1 MIKRN
6 NMYFLFLFVT
16 SLTLPLNDCTLYT
29 VQSGF
34 WSEQVYIICR
44 PKSTPILL
52 KVYFSNRS
60 VHKTAEWVR
69 WGRDFL
75 IFSTLDSEQLLH
87 HFWSCSWLP
96 AHIRTLP
103 CSAIFFLT
111 IFRQRE
117 TEPVWDKVHVH
128 FEMSAVSILGANP
141 RRWWQPSL
149 ETAAR
154 QKRTPHDLWKWRCL
168 CLCPNFALFVHLHFC
183 KLHPKTFF
191 GAAWFVRWIALTVS
205 CNDWQ
210 VEVQPPGCLVQQ
222 MRR

>member
-1 MIKRN
+1 
-6 NMYFLFLFVT
+6 MYSLFLFVT
-16 SLTLPLNDCTLYT
+16 SLTLPLNDYTLYT

-52 KVYFSNRS
+52 KVYFSNIS
-60 VHKTAEWVR
+60 VHKTAEWVQ

-75 IFSTLDSEQLLH
+75 IFSTLDSSCTIFGVASSWYQLTYEH
-87 HFWSCSWLP
+87 YRVLP
-96 AHIRTLP
+96 F
-103 CSAIFFLT
+103 CLT
-111 IFRQRE
+111 IFRQRK

-154 QKRTPHDLWKWRCL
+154 QKRTPHDLWKWWCL

-183 KLHPKTFF
+183 KLQRHFF
-191 GAAWFVRWIALTVS
+191 CVAWFVRWIGLTVS

-210 VEVQPPGCLVQQ
+210 VDVQPRGCPVQQ
-222 MRR
+222 MIW

>member
-1 MIKRN
+1 
-6 NMYFLFLFVT
+6 MYLFLFVT
-16 SLTLPLNDCTLYT
+16 SLTLPLNVCTLYS

-44 PKSTPILL
+44 PKSTPILF

-60 VHKTAEWVR
+60 VHKTAEWVQ
-69 WGRDFL
+69 WGLDLFIFFDTGQWKNLAPFL
-75 IFSTLDSEQLLH
+75 ELLT
-87 HFWSCSWLP
+87 CLAL
-96 AHIRTLP
+96 AHMRTLP
-103 CSAIFFLT
+103 CSAIWSHHFPPN
-111 IFRQRE
+111 QRK

-154 QKRTPHDLWKWRCL
+154 QKRTPHDLWKWWCL
-168 CLCPNFALFVHLHFC
+168 CLCPNFDPFVHLHFC

-191 GAAWFVRWIALTVS
+191 GVAWFVRWIALTVS

-210 VEVQPPGCLVQQ
+210 VEVQPRGCP
-222 MRR
+222 